1 MMTSHQQSSAA
12 SIIAPQP
19 SASIITTTQPL
30 SGTVITGPAL
40 QTSPMAV
47 DKSGIIH
54 LMSSGSRS
62 SGNSPNSAGLSGKPG
77 FDCSTTSTS
86 IRQPRPLSANPYNES
101 MLTVATRPQQHTQQL
116 LHQHHQQQQDFVDV
130 KSCGNIT
137 QDRMDY
143 ICGKL
148 IGDMDHFGIC
158 VIDNFLGSIK
168 GELILKEVQQLYGS
182 GQYTKGRL
190 VSNKF
195 SKLAGKPS
203 ASLSNGNV
211 QHQVSGTAPA
221 VATNATTTTTPAVA
235 SGLNRS
241 PSQSPISS
249 SSPSTAP
256 TATPSA
262 VTSTQQ
268 QQQQQSSS
276 TTSSSAAAAAAAA
289 AQLKS
294 TSSPTNSNKSQ
305 LDATGAI
312 RSDRVIWIDGCE
324 EGCAEINNLIQTLC
338 SVITNSS
345 RLSLYSNNRLD
356 KIVINKRTKAHV
368 ACYPGNGTRYIK
380 HVDNPN
386 GDGRVITAI
395 YYLNKNWNTERDGGL
410 LRMFPAGM
418 DRVANIEPLF
428 DRALF
433 FWSDRRNPH
442 EVLPAYRDRFAIT
455 VWYIGENRG

>member
-1 MMTSHQQSSAA
+1 M
-12 SIIAPQP
+12 
-19 SASIITTTQPL
+19 
-30 SGTVITGPAL
+30 
-40 QTSPMAV
+40 
-47 DKSGIIH
+47 
-54 LMSSGSRS
+54 
-62 SGNSPNSAGLSGKPG
+62 
-77 FDCSTTSTS
+77 
-86 IRQPRPLSANPYNES
+86 
-101 MLTVATRPQQHTQQL
+101 
-116 LHQHHQQQQDFVDV
+116 DF
-130 KSCGNIT
+130 
-137 QDRMDY
+137 
-143 ICGKL
+143 ICETL
-148 IGDMDHFGIC
+148 ISDMDRFGIC
-158 VIDNFLGSIK
+158 VIDNFLGSMK

-195 SKLAGKPS
+195 NKFTDNTGNKASNGLPNSARTSPS
-203 ASLSNGNV
+203 A
-211 QHQVSGTAPA
+211 A
-221 VATNATTTTTPAVA
+221 TTTPAANTAA
-235 SGLNRS
+235 STTTTSTSATCS

-249 SSPSTAP
+249 SSPATAASSSSM
-256 TATPSA
+256 TTTPS
-262 VTSTQQ
+262 TT
-268 QQQQQSSS
+268 
-276 TTSSSAAAAAAAA
+276 TTSSATVAPTTTTTKSSA
-289 AQLKS
+289 
-294 TSSPTNSNKSQ
+294 TSKTQ
-305 LDATGAI
+305 LDATGAII

-324 EGCAEINNLIQTLC
+324 DGCAEINNLIQTLC

-418 DRVANIEPLF
+418 DSVANIEPLF

-455 VWYIGENRG
+455 VWYIGENRA